1 MNNKAKTRQLVV
13 TAMLGAITIV
23 LGLTPLGFIPLG
35 FINITTMHIP
45 VIIGA
50 ILEGPLVGGV
60 VGLLFG
66 LSSMANAVLRPTPIS
81 FVFLNPLIS
90 VLPRVMIGI
99 LSAYA
104 FKALKNKNNGII
116 RKFTIVI
123 WILTSIFLISL
134 LYKNIAGKKEMYQI
148 ILSIVFLL
156 LSIFMLYLTIKHKNN
171 NFAVAISS
179 FLGSITNSILVLGL
193 IYLLYAEEYVKSLSI
208 PVEAARS
215 TIFGAI
221 ITNGIPEGILSIV
234 IVSAVVKT
242 MRRKRVR

>member
-1 MNNKAKTRQLVV
+1 MNNKAKTRQLVI

-66 LSSMANAVLRPTPIS
+66 LSSMLNAALRPTPIS
-81 FVFLNPLIS
+81 FVFLNPLIA
-90 VLPRVMIGI
+90 VLPRVLIGI
-99 LSAYA
+99 VPAYVY
-104 FKALKNKNNGII
+104 KALKSKNNSLI
-116 RKFTIVI
+116 RKITMII
-123 WILTSIFLISL
+123 WVLVSVFLISL
-134 LYKNIAGKKEMYQI
+134 LYKNISGKKETYQI
-148 ILSIVFLL
+148 VLSIVFLAISL
-156 LSIFMLYLTIKHKNN
+156 LMLYLTTKHKDD
-171 NFAVAISS
+171 NFAVAISA
-179 FLGSITNSILVLGL
+179 FLGSMTNSILVLGL
-193 IYLLYAEEYVKSLSI
+193 IYLLYAEKYVTSLSI

-234 IVSAVVKT
+234 IVSAVVKA
-242 MRRKRVR
+242 MKRKR